1 MRNSQKAT
9 FAEVFE
15 IYISAVTARGVKD
28 KTIATYKQHFHA
40 ISKRLDVS
48 LPINRL
54 NSTALD
60 NMILQMRKEGLSDSS
75 INSYTR
81 TLKCFLSWCN
91 EEGYTKANLKIYKA
105 AETVKET
112 YTDEELLTLLAKPDA
127 DCKFCEYRN
136 WVIVN
141 FLLNSGCRA
150 ATVRNIQN
158 QDVDLSRR
166 QIVLRHTKNGKVQVI
181 PLCSAMVSILRDYMA
196 VREGESSDYLFCNEF
211 GGFLTENALRLAI
224 VKYNNSRG
232 VERTSIHAFRHTFA
246 RKYLVDCGGDAF
258 SLQQIMGHSTLKM
271 TRHYCNLFNDDI
283 IENHEQHS
291 PLAQLTRSKRQT
303 IRHCHFWRGRDQLIV
318 IIHSRMRRKV
328 PKIIDMFNHCVGLI
342 GKKLS
347 SFPNRLNQVPFP
359 RRVAFL
365 FSFFVYILQ
374 YFLCF
379 LIVVNITQFFEF

>member
-1 MRNSQKAT
+1 MARITMKSAEKAT
-9 FAEVFE
+9 SAQVFE
-15 IYISAVTARGVKD
+15 LYISAVTARGVKD
-28 KTIATYKQHFHA
+28 KTLATYKQHFHA
-40 ISKRLDVS
+40 ISKRLDIS
-48 LPINRL
+48 IPIHKL
-54 NSTALD
+54 SSSALD
-60 NMILQMRKEGLSDSS
+60 KMILQMRQEGLSGSS

-91 EEGYTKANLKIYKA
+91 EEGYTKTNLKIYKA

-112 YTDEELLTLLAKPDA
+112 YTDEELLTLLKKPES

-136 WVIVN
+136 WVIIN

-166 QIVLRHTKNGKVQVI
+166 QIILRHTKNGKVQVI
-181 PLCSAMVSILRDYMA
+181 PLCSTMVSILRDYMA
-196 VREGESSDYLFCNEF
+196 VREGEASDYLFCNEF

-271 TRHYCNLFNDDI
+271 TRHYCNIFNEDI
-283 IENHEQHS
+283 IENHEQRS
-291 PLAQLTRSKRQT
+291 PLAQLTKRKRQA
-303 IRHCHFWRGRDQLIV
+303 I
-318 IIHSRMRRKV
+318 
-328 PKIIDMFNHCVGLI
+328 
-342 GKKLS
+342 KK
-347 SFPNRLNQVPFP
+347 
-359 RRVAFL
+359 
-365 FSFFVYILQ
+365 
-374 YFLCF
+374 
-379 LIVVNITQFFEF
+379 

>member
-1 MRNSQKAT
+1 MVAAVGRDQFAALGLVRVLPVVKPLFQGLRDGFALADFVLLVVGRGRRQPSFRYDKRRLWSAAVVSALGHFVPKYQPVMKSRRANLAECSLSTSHSAMAGTPKGETRN
-9 FAEVFE
+9 
-15 IYISAVTARGVKD
+15 ARTRN
-28 KTIATYKQHFHA
+28 TIPPT
-40 ISKRLDVS
+40 VCP
-48 LPINRL
+48 PINRIRESSV
-54 NSTALD
+54 STMQPSSHTAD
-60 NMILQMRKEGLSDSS
+60 ATQNRNVTIAASRDSATITGAARILRTMSFIIVKESPY
-75 INSYTR
+75 I
-81 TLKCFLSWCN
+81 
-91 EEGYTKANLKIYKA
+91 
-105 AETVKET
+105 KET

-303 IRHCHFWRGRDQLIV
+303 I
-318 IIHSRMRRKV
+318 
-328 PKIIDMFNHCVGLI
+328 
-342 GKKLS
+342 KK
-347 SFPNRLNQVPFP
+347 
-359 RRVAFL
+359 
-365 FSFFVYILQ
+365 
-374 YFLCF
+374 
-379 LIVVNITQFFEF
+379 

>member
-1 MRNSQKAT
+1 MSFIIVK
-9 FAEVFE
+9 ESP
-15 IYISAVTARGVKD
+15 YI
-28 KTIATYKQHFHA
+28 
-40 ISKRLDVS
+40 
-48 LPINRL
+48 
-54 NSTALD
+54 
-60 NMILQMRKEGLSDSS
+60 
-75 INSYTR
+75 
-81 TLKCFLSWCN
+81 
-91 EEGYTKANLKIYKA
+91 
-105 AETVKET
+105 KET
-112 YTDEELLTLLAKPDA
+112 YTDVELLTLLAKPDA

-303 IRHCHFWRGRDQLIV
+303 I
-318 IIHSRMRRKV
+318 
-328 PKIIDMFNHCVGLI
+328 
-342 GKKLS
+342 KK
-347 SFPNRLNQVPFP
+347 
-359 RRVAFL
+359 
-365 FSFFVYILQ
+365 
-374 YFLCF
+374 
-379 LIVVNITQFFEF
+379 